1 MLNIKHFLEE
11 IKNKRLLVVGDLILD
26 EYLFAD
32 VERIS
37 PEAPVPV
44 AHIKAVERRL
54 GGAANVANNI
64 VSLGAKALLV
74 GQIGND
80 LDGEVYTAL
89 LDQSKIEHSLIVRD
103 DFKTIK
109 KVRVLSN
116 HQQLLR
122 VDFEE
127 PEKIN
132 DQDIKEIHDKL
143 KNEDFDIILI
153 SDYNKGFVT
162 QELIDMLKGFGK
174 KILVDPKPANANLF
188 RGVYAMFPNENEL
201 NKIIKANGTY
211 LEKGKTFVE
220 MFDSNLVLTRG
231 AKGAAV
237 FTKDNEFSEI
247 PSKARMVYDV
257 TGAGDTFFSVC
268 SLGLA
273 AGYDLFTSVVLAN
286 TAAGI
291 VVSKVGTST
300 VRPEELEDE
309 FKQTSSKIKS
319 IDELKQIMKKN
330 KGKTFVFTNGCFD
343 ILHPGHIKLLKEAKA
358 QGDYLIV
365 ALNSDESVRQ
375 LKGKNRPI
383 LPLDDR
389 MEVISSLVYV
399 DFVTSFS
406 ELTPEKI
413 IDELKPDVH
422 VKGGDYDPDDYQN
435 FPEAKIV
442 KSYGGRI
449 HIVPLVQGKSTTN
462 IIKKAKNE

>member
-1 MLNIKHFLEE
+1 MLNIKSFLNE
-11 IKNKRLLVVGDLILD
+11 IKNKRLLIVGDLILD
-26 EYLFAD
+26 EYLFSE

-44 AHIKAVERRL
+44 AHVRAVERRL

-64 VSLGAKALLV
+64 VSLGAKVLLI

-80 LDGEVYTAL
+80 SDGEVYTNL
-89 LDQSKIEHSLIVRD
+89 LNQNNIEHSLIVRD
-103 DFKTIK
+103 DFNTIK
-109 KVRVLSN
+109 KVRVVSHN
-116 HQQLLR
+116 QQLIR
-122 VDFEE
+122 IDFEE

-132 DQDIKEIHDKL
+132 EQHIKEIHDKL
-143 KNEDFDIILI
+143 KNEDFDVILI

-162 QELIDMLKGFGK
+162 KELIEMLKGFDK
-174 KILVDPKPANANLF
+174 KILVDPKPANVSLF

-201 NKIIKANGTY
+201 NKIIKTDGTY
-211 LEKGKTFVE
+211 LEKGKKFVE

-231 AKGAAV
+231 SKGAAV
-237 FTKDNEFSEI
+237 FTTDNEFSEV

-273 AGYDLFTSVVLAN
+273 VGYDLFTSVVLAN

-291 VVSKVGTST
+291 VVSKVGTAVVS
-300 VRPEELEDE
+300 PDE
-309 FKQTSSKIKS
+309 IESEFRQASSKIKS
-319 IDELKQIMKKN
+319 VDELKQFMKKN
-330 KGKTFVFTNGCFD
+330 KDKTFVFTNGCFD

-365 ALNSDESVRQ
+365 ALNSDESVRK

-383 LPLDDR
+383 LCLDDR

-413 IDELKPDVH
+413 ISELKPDVH
-422 VKGGDYDPDDYQN
+422 VKGGDYNPDDYES
-435 FPEAKIV
+435 FPEAKLV
-442 KSYGGRI
+442 KSYGGRV
-449 HIVPLVQGKSTTN
+449 HIVPLVEGKSTTN
-462 IIKKAKNE
+462 MIKKAKNE